1 MGTMSFDE
9 NKKEWQQVLVKYS
22 PDFKKMSV
30 FNMRVIERSKN
41 KKVLTKKAEKAC
53 LII

>member
-9 NKKEWQQVLVKYS
+9 NKKGWQQVLVKYS
-22 PDFKKMSV
+22 PDSRKMSV